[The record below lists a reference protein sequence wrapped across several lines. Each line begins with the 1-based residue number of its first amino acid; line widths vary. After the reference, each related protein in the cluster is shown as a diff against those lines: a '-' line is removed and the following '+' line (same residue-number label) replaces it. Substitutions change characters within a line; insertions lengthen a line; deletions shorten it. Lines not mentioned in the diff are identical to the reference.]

1 MKRLILLLAAALSL
15 MAESATAPRI
25 IYTKSFP
32 QSVPAYVRIQIERNG
47 DATYQEAVDDDDPL
61 KFTLSKTDTDML
73 FDLAQKLGDFTR
85 PIESGLKVARMGDK
99 TLRWEHGVEHHEVT
113 FNYTVDPDGQALNDG
128 FEKIIESEQDYIAL
142 DRTVHFDQLGVND
155 PLLQLETTWD
165 QKRLVAA
172 SQFYPLLNRV
182 VKNESYLHM
191 ARERAAKLLEE
202 FQAAPA
208 AAPAKPGAPK

>member
-1 MKRLILLLAAALSL
+1 MKRLILLLAAALPL
-15 MAESATAPRI
+15 LAESAMAPRI
-25 IYTKSFP
+25 VYTKSFP

-61 KFTLSKTDTDML
+61 KFTLSKSDTDML
-73 FDLAQKLGDFTR
+73 FDLAQKLGNFTR

-99 TLRWEHGVEHHEVT
+99 TLRWEQGAEHHEVT
-113 FNYTVDPDGQALNDG
+113 YNYTVDPDGQALNDG
-128 FEKIIESEQDYIAL
+128 FEKIIETEQDYIAL

-155 PLLQLETTWD
+155 ALLQLEVTWD
-165 QKRLVAA
+165 QKRLVAP
-172 SQFYPLLNRV
+172 SQFFPLLNRV

-208 AAPAKPGAPK
+208 AGPAKPGAPK

>member
-1 MKRLILLLAAALSL
+1 MKRLILLVAAALPL
-15 MAESATAPRI
+15 LAESATAPRI

-32 QSVPAYVRIQIERNG
+32 QSVPSYVRIQIERNG
-47 DATYQEAVDDDDPL
+47 DVTYQEAVDDEEPL
-61 KFTLSKTDTDML
+61 KFTLSKSDADML
-73 FDLAQKLGDFTR
+73 FDLAQKLGNFTR

-99 TLRWEHGVEHHEVT
+99 TLRWEQGAEHHEVT

-128 FEKIIESEQDYIAL
+128 FEKIIETEQDYIAL
-142 DRTVHFDQLGVND
+142 DRAVHFDQLGVND
-155 PLLQLETTWD
+155 ALLQMETTWD
-165 QKRLVAA
+165 HKRLVAP

-191 ARERAAKLLEE
+191 ARERAARLLEE

-208 AAPAKPGAPK
+208 APSSPTGAPQ